1 MRVITYID
9 GFNLYHSIKDLGS
22 NREYLKWQNINK
34 LSARFLSRNDEI
46 IKIKFF
52 TAYPK
57 WKPQSYIRHQNYV
70 AILQDLGVEV
80 IMGHFKLK
88 RVFCHNC
95 KQEIKKH
102 EEKQTDVNIA
112 THIVNDMYQHKPD
125 IIQLI
130 SGDTDLIPP
139 LKIAQEKGI
148 KIHIV
153 IPYARKANE
162 YDFVDKKSKIKIK
175 HLQESVLPQAYTTSS
190 NKVFP
195 ALIHI
200 RKFNFS
206 TPFNPFKKSLDF
218 SNISSKKRLLECI
231 A

>member
-34 LSARFLSRNDEI
+34 LSTRFLSRNDEI

-57 WKPQSYIRHQNYV
+57 WKSQSYIRHKNYV
-70 AILQDLGVEV
+70 AILQDLRVEV

-112 THIVNDMYQHKPD
+112 THIINDMYQDKPPD

-153 IPYARKANE
+153 IPYGRKANE

-175 HLQESVLPQAYTTSS
+175 HLQKSILPQAYTTSS
-190 NKVFP
+190 NQVLSCPYTYPTK
-195 ALIHI
+195 
-200 RKFNFS
+200 
-206 TPFNPFKKSLDF
+206 
-218 SNISSKKRLLECI
+218 
-231 A
+231 